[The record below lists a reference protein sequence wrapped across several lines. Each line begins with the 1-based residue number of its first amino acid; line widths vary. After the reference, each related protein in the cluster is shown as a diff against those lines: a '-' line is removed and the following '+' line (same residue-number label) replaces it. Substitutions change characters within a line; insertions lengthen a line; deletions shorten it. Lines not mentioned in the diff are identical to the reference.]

1 MASGDSTIT
10 VTISG
15 TEYNL
20 RSGGN
25 PEYVRKLAAYVDHKI
40 AEVQKGVGDLPA
52 NRLAILAA
60 LNIADELG
68 RSRGVNEDDLVR
80 IDRRIR
86 SLIELVDKD
95 GAHAS

>member
-1 MASGDSTIT
+1 MATADATVT

-15 TEYNL
+15 SEYTL

-25 PEYVRKLAAYVDHKI
+25 PEYVRKLAAYVDRKI
-40 AEVQKGVGDLPA
+40 AEVESSTRDLPA

-68 RSRGVNEDDLVR
+68 RARGLPEDEVSRLHHRVR
-80 IDRRIR
+80 ELLAQID
-86 SLIELVDKD
+86 
-95 GAHAS
+95 